1 MSAKKKPEAR
11 ELSAVVSKPLP
22 APKLPYRPRQPKRYR
37 PRIGLIGC
45 GGITKAHLPAYKAM
59 GYRVVALCDVRE
71 EAALERKRE
80 FYPKADVYT
89 DHRALL
95 ERNDIDVVDVAT
107 HPAVRVRQVEDALNA
122 GKHVL
127 SQKPFVLDLEVGK
140 RLIALA
146 RRKKVKL
153 AVNQNGRW
161 APYFSYARELVK
173 AGYLGEITSVDMT
186 LAWDHTWIKGTAF
199 ERMHHVLLYD
209 FAIHWFDM
217 VACLFGGRQA
227 LGVFASLAKSPDQAL
242 KSPMNAHAL
251 VSFHEGQATMAFH
264 AHTPFGNTEQ
274 LLVTGT
280 KGTYQA
286 TGPTCAANDIRLIT
300 AKGESR
306 PALKGSWF
314 PDGMA
319 GAMGELLCA
328 IEEKREPEN
337 SAANNLRSIALCF
350 AALESSRSGRVEV
363 PGKIFQ
369 AGPGCSTEI
378 GAPLPGGSFT

>member
-1 MSAKKKPEAR
+1 MSASQKSEAR
-11 ELSAVVSKPLP
+11 EMAAAVLKERP
-22 APKLPYRPRQPKRYR
+22 APRLPYRPRKPKRYR

-45 GGITKAHLPAYKAM
+45 GGITKSHLAAYKAM
-59 GYRVVALCDVRE
+59 GWQVVAVCDLRE
-71 EAALERKRE
+71 EAARERQKE
-80 FYPKADVYT
+80 FYPKADIYT

-95 ERNDIDVVDVAT
+95 SRKDIDVVDIAT
-107 HPAVRVRQVEDALNA
+107 HPAIRVRQIEDALNA

-127 SQKPFVLDLEVGK
+127 SQKPFVPDLKDGK
-140 RLIALA
+140 RLVALA
-146 RRKKVKL
+146 RRKKLRL

-161 APYFSYARELVK
+161 APYFGYARELVK

-199 ERMHHVLLYD
+199 ERMNQILLYD
-209 FAIHWFDM
+209 FSIHWFDM
-217 VACLFGGRQA
+217 VSCLFGERQA
-227 LGVFASLAKSPDQAL
+227 LGVFASLARSPEQSL
-242 KSPMNAHAL
+242 KPPMNAHAL
-251 VSFHEGQATMAFH
+251 IPFKNGQATLSFH
-264 AHTPFGNTEQ
+264 AHTHCGNIEQ

-286 TGPTCAANDIRLIT
+286 TGSICAANDIRLIT

-306 PALKGSWF
+306 QTLKGAWF

-350 AALESSRSGRVEV
+350 AALESSRSGRMEV
-363 PGKIFQ
+363 PGKISC
-369 AGPGCSTEI
+369 AGPGCSTE
-378 GAPLPGGSFT
+378 

>member
-1 MSAKKKPEAR
+1 MSEKKSSVACELPAAVLKPQ
-11 ELSAVVSKPLP
+11 P
-22 APKLPYRPRQPKRYR
+22 APKLPYQPRKPKHYR

-45 GGITKAHLPAYKAM
+45 GGITKAHLTAYKAM
-59 GYRVVALCDVRE
+59 GYQVVAMCDVRE
-71 EAALERKRE
+71 EAALERKQE

-95 ERNDIDVVDVAT
+95 ARKDIDVVDVAT
-107 HPAVRVRQVEDALNA
+107 HPAVRVGQVEDALNA

-127 SQKPFVLDLEVGK
+127 SQKPFVLDLEDGK
-140 RLIALA
+140 RLVALA
-146 RRKKVKL
+146 KRKKLKL

-173 AGYLGEITSVDMT
+173 AGHLGEITSVDMT
-186 LAWDHTWIKGTAF
+186 LAWDHTWVKGTAF
-199 ERMHHVLLYD
+199 ERMHHVVLYD

-227 LGVFASLAKSPDQAL
+227 LGVFASLAKSPDQTIKA
-242 KSPMNAHAL
+242 PMNATAL
-251 VSFHEGQATMAFH
+251 ISFKDGQATMAFH
-264 AHTPFGNTEQ
+264 AHTLSGNVEQ
-274 LLVTGT
+274 FLVTGT

-286 TGPTCAANDIRLIT
+286 TGPVCAANDIRLIT

-306 PALKGSWF
+306 PELKGAWF

-350 AALESSRSGRVEV
+350 AALESTRSGKLEI
-363 PGKIFQ
+363 PGKILP
-369 AGPGCSTEI
+369 AGPGCSTQ
-378 GAPLPGGSFT
+378 

>member
-1 MSAKKKPEAR
+1 MSTKKKSEAC
-11 ELSAVVSKPLP
+11 ELSAVVSKPQP
-22 APKLPYRPRQPKRYR
+22 APKLRYQPRKPRRYR

-45 GGITKAHLPAYKAM
+45 GGITKAHLSAYKKM
-59 GYRVVALCDVRE
+59 GYQVVALCDVRQE
-71 EAALERKRE
+71 SALDRKEE
-80 FYPKADVYT
+80 FYPKADVYA

-95 ERNDIDVVDVAT
+95 ERRDIDVVDVAT
-107 HPAVRVRQVEDALNA
+107 HPVVRVRQVEDALNA

-127 SQKPFVLDLEVGK
+127 SQKPFVLDLEEGK
-140 RLIALA
+140 RLVALA

-173 AGYLGEITSVDMT
+173 AGHLGEITSVDMA
-186 LAWDHTWIKGTAF
+186 LAWDHSWIKGTAF
-199 ERMHHVLLYD
+199 ERMHHVVLYD

-227 LGVFASLAKSPDQAL
+227 LGVFASLAKSPDQTF

-251 VSFHEGQATMAFH
+251 VSFKEGLATMAFH
-264 AHTPFGNTEQ
+264 AHTRFGNVEQ
-274 LLVTGT
+274 LLITGT

-286 TGPTCAANDIRLIT
+286 NGPICAANDIRLIT

-306 PALKGSWF
+306 PVLNGSWF

-328 IEEKREPEN
+328 IEEGREPEN

-350 AALESSRSGRVEV
+350 AALESSRSGKVEI
-363 PGKIFQ
+363 PAKCLR
-369 AGPGCSTEI
+369 AGPGCSTE
-378 GAPLPGGSFT
+378 

>member
-1 MSAKKKPEAR
+1 MSKKKKVDAR
-11 ELSAVVSKPLP
+11 ELSAVATKPQP
-22 APKLPYRPRQPKRYR
+22 APKLRFQPRKPKRYR

-45 GGITKAHLPAYKAM
+45 GGIAKAHLTAYKKM
-59 GYRVVALCDVRE
+59 GYQVVALCDVRE
-71 EAALERKRE
+71 EAALERKQE

-89 DHRALL
+89 DHNALL
-95 ERNDIDVVDVAT
+95 ERKDIDVVDVAT

-127 SQKPFVLDLEVGK
+127 SQKPFVLDLEDGK
-140 RLIALA
+140 RLVALA
-146 RRKKVKL
+146 KRKKVKL

-173 AGYLGEITSVDMT
+173 ARHLGEITSVDMT
-186 LAWDHTWIKGTAF
+186 VAWDHTWIRGTTF
-199 ERMHHVLLYD
+199 ERMHHVVLYD

-217 VACLFGGRQA
+217 VACLFEERQA
-227 LGVFASLAKSPDQAL
+227 LGVFASLAKSPDQTI
-242 KSPMNAHAL
+242 KPPMNANAL
-251 VSFHEGQATMAFH
+251 ISFKDGQATMAFR
-264 AHTPFGNTEQ
+264 AHTLSGNLEQ
-274 LLVTGT
+274 LLITGT
-280 KGTYQA
+280 QGTYQA
-286 TGPTCAANDIRLIT
+286 TGPVCAANDVRLIT
-300 AKGESR
+300 KKGESR

-350 AALESSRSGRVEV
+350 AALESTRSGKIEV
-363 PGKIFQ
+363 PSKILK
-369 AGPGCSTEI
+369 AGPGCSTE
-378 GAPLPGGSFT
+378 